1 MATVGLAIELAANN
15 VRTENFNVL
24 LLHLLSQLRQLLQL
38 GEIDQIPTSAYNA
51 LFLVRVFSKH
61 FAGNLSGEELKR
73 QYEGPPT
80 TSTTESA
87 AATSQSAAK
96 SGIASV
102 SDMVLD
108 MEKLKID
115 PQTEH
120 DPRPKGEQL
129 LHYLIAI
136 ILQLDSH
143 ANYSTHEFYL
153 EALNTIIVLLSTQL
167 HQSTPDRTEYNYFI
181 NILMTKFGHQAK
193 PIVFKLLHNFME
205 QKAPPPSSSNVVY
218 NAYNYFFSGKAN
230 VASSPDALPVADRSL
245 LLLLL
250 LSTQF
255 KDGSGEIS
263 ELQGDAA
270 SEQDVQWASAYR
282 QAIAEVSGDQ
292 EPVIGSQ
299 LEKDVK
305 DESSG
310 SISFRRLYSIF
321 AGSLAI
327 EERMLLFYLFLV
339 ENESFRVYVLSRSD
353 PETIYIPILKLVYE
367 SIEGKTNYSQLYIF
381 LIFILIFSQDDVFNE
396 SIQKFNVT
404 NLTWFTERP
413 LVKNVTLGGLTMLVL
428 LRAVQVNLSNHKD
441 AYLHTNCMASIANMS
456 NSMMDIH
463 PYVAQRIVSVFEL
476 ISKRYQKIASR
487 VADSNASLQQQ
498 PSQEIIVYQDLIALF
513 FEIMNSILVHHLKDN
528 PQLVYALLLKR
539 EAFAVYRLNA
549 RLSELV
555 ANLESI
561 INYFHARVSE
571 ANLRA
576 PSTSE
581 VLEIIDLAT
590 RTWTPDRLKSFP
602 ELKFQYAEEL
612 DSQQFFCPYV
622 WALVHR
628 RTFIYWND
636 EKAHILDEYRLQQQ
650 EQDGGSAND
659 TA

>member
-1 MATVGLAIELAANN
+1 FTL
-15 VRTENFNVL
+15 
-24 LLHLLSQLRQLLQL
+24 
-38 GEIDQIPTSAYNA
+38 TS
-51 LFLVRVFSKH
+51 LFL
-61 FAGNLSGEELKR
+61 
-73 QYEGPPT
+73 
-80 TSTTESA
+80 
-87 AATSQSAAK
+87 
-96 SGIASV
+96 
-102 SDMVLD
+102 
-108 MEKLKID
+108 
-115 PQTEH
+115 
-120 DPRPKGEQL
+120 
-129 LHYLIAI
+129 
-136 ILQLDSH
+136 
-143 ANYSTHEFYL
+143 
-153 EALNTIIVLLSTQL
+153 
-167 HQSTPDRTEYNYFI
+167 
-181 NILMTKFGHQAK
+181 
-193 PIVFKLLHNFME
+193 
-205 QKAPPPSSSNVVY
+205 
-218 NAYNYFFSGKAN
+218 
-230 VASSPDALPVADRSL
+230 
-245 LLLLL
+245 
-250 LSTQF
+250 
-255 KDGSGEIS
+255 
-263 ELQGDAA
+263 
-270 SEQDVQWASAYR
+270 
-282 QAIAEVSGDQ
+282 
-292 EPVIGSQ
+292 
-299 LEKDVK
+299 
-305 DESSG
+305 
-310 SISFRRLYSIF
+310 RLR
-321 AGSLAI
+321 SLAI
-327 EERMLLFYLFLV
+327 EERTLLFYLFLV

-381 LIFILIFSQDDVFNE
+381 LIFILIFSQDDIFNE

-413 LVKNVTLGGLTMLVL
+413 LLKNVTLGGLTMLVL
-428 LRAVQVNLSNHKD
+428 LRAVQVNLTNHKD

-487 VADSNASLQQQ
+487 VADNNSSLQQQ
-498 PSQEIIVYQDLIALF
+498 PVRVHLTCSTTS
-513 FEIMNSILVHHLKDN
+513 SIEDSKSTLSTLESGNYHN

-539 EAFAVYRLNA
+539 EVFAVYRLNA

-650 EQDGGSAND
+650 EQDSAND
-659 TA
+659 IA

>member
-1 MATVGLAIELAANN
+1 MI
-15 VRTENFNVL
+15 
-24 LLHLLSQLRQLLQL
+24 
-38 GEIDQIPTSAYNA
+38 
-51 LFLVRVFSKH
+51 
-61 FAGNLSGEELKR
+61 
-73 QYEGPPT
+73 
-80 TSTTESA
+80 
-87 AATSQSAAK
+87 
-96 SGIASV
+96 
-102 SDMVLD
+102 LD

-115 PQTEH
+115 PQTEQN
-120 DPRPKGEQL
+120 PRPKGEQL
-129 LHYLIAI
+129 LHYLIEI

-181 NILMTKFGHQAK
+181 NILMTKFGRQAK
-193 PIVFKLLHNFME
+193 AIVFKLLHNFMD

-218 NAYNYFFSGKAN
+218 NAYTYFFSAKSN
-230 VASSPDALPVADRSL
+230 VASSPDAYPVADRSL

-255 KDGSGEIS
+255 KDGSSEKSGTEGE
-263 ELQGDAA
+263 AA
-270 SEQDVQWASAYR
+270 ADQDLQWACAYR
-282 QAIAEVSGDQ
+282 QAIAEISGDQ
-292 EPVIGSQ
+292 EPVLG
-299 LEKDVK
+299 EKIVK
-305 DESSG
+305 DGTSG
-310 SISFRRLYSIF
+310 SISFRQLYSIF

-413 LVKNVTLGGLTMLVL
+413 LVKNITLGGLTMLVL

-456 NSMMDIH
+456 NSMTDIH

-487 VADSNASLQQQ
+487 MADSSTTLQQQ

-650 EQDGGSAND
+650 EQDGGNSND
-659 TA
+659 IA